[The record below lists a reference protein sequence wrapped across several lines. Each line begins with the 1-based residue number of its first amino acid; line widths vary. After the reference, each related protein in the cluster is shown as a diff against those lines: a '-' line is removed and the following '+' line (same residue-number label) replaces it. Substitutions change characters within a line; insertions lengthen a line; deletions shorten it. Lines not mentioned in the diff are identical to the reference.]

1 VRPQDIAQAFLNHT
15 PIPGVLFKH
24 NDYVRVVGGEPH
36 AGQSGSLVT
45 VIGLE
50 PEPKFV
56 LELESG
62 FDIEIIQSHIKHVN
76 S

>member
-1 VRPQDIAQAFLNHT
+1 MRPGDIAQAFLNHT
-15 PIPGVLFKH
+15 PMPGVLFEH
-24 NDYVRVVGGEPH
+24 NDYVRIVDGPY

-62 FDIEIIQSHIKHVN
+62 FDVEILQSHIKHAD